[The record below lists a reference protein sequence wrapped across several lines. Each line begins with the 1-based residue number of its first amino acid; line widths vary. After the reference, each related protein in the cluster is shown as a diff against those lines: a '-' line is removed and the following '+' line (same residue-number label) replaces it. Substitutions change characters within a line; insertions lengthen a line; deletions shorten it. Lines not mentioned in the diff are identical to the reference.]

1 FWALAGFAFH
11 SALRN
16 GRLSHWAVLGF
27 SLGGALWAKYFVVV
41 LALPLAMF
49 LCLDPTARRTLTTP
63 GPYVAA
69 AVMLLVAAPHL
80 IWLVENDFLPFRYAE
95 ARAALHD
102 LHGHRGHA
110 LSPFVFAA
118 AQLGWLI
125 PSLLIALPLFYPPS
139 KLPDTG
145 STATPDP
152 FDRRIVTLLA
162 FGPTVTL
169 LVGALVSGRG
179 LISMWG
185 YPLWLYLGLWI
196 VMMAPVAYEQ
206 FRIVRVVGVWGLV
219 TTVYAIAFVV
229 QYAVLPHFD
238 HRYRA
243 SVFPGDR
250 LGAQIADGF
259 RAATGRPLAYVIS
272 NMWLGG
278 NISHYTGEH
287 PRTLIDG
294 NPARAPWID
303 LSDLR
308 TRGAAVVWIEGDRA
322 TLPSEFT
329 AIADGAEVQR
339 PFTLPMRWGNGEV
352 TIGWAIL
359 KPTGDNTGH

>member
-1 FWALAGFAFH
+1 
-11 SALRN
+11 
-16 GRLSHWAVLGF
+16 
-27 SLGGALWAKYFVVV
+27 
-41 LALPLAMF
+41 M
-49 LCLDPTARRTLTTP
+49 
-63 GPYVAA
+63 
-69 AVMLLVAAPHL
+69 
-80 IWLVENDFLPFRYAE
+80 
-95 ARAALHD
+95 
-102 LHGHRGHA
+102 
-110 LSPFVFAA
+110 FAA